1 MSIQLDQSFKLG
13 LRIGQYLQR
22 LELINCSIYQAS
34 IDKKIKCFEYLFLE
48 NVVCVSNWRLMEGWI
63 APGIRGWLGDRV
75 GEAGCM
81 VEIFSMKGGAH
92 IPGLVSTW
100 PTSYFLKSIL
110 DHQIKSEV
118 YGRHNP
124 NILILKIWKLIDNS
138 PQLKTL
144 ELWILR

>member
-1 MSIQLDQSFKLG
+1 
-13 LRIGQYLQR
+13 
-22 LELINCSIYQAS
+22 
-34 IDKKIKCFEYLFLE
+34 
-48 NVVCVSNWRLMEGWI
+48 
-63 APGIRGWLGDRV
+63 
-75 GEAGCM
+75 
-81 VEIFSMKGGAH
+81 MKGGAH